1 MPTAA
6 EAIAAWVAAGN
17 LAARLYIRDAQ
28 AATLRPD
35 VSGLQRLSSADLFTR
50 SACRPDPLDLLRLH
64 KADLDVA

>member
-17 LAARLYIRDAQ
+17 LAARLYIR
-28 AATLRPD
+28 AATAAHRPD